1 MKTALLLVV
10 GAICMSAL
18 QANAADT
25 GSNPSPATSETAIT
39 SQGPDFSGHS
49 MSGGAAVPLAKSRAD
64 IYQDLVRA
72 KNDGEAAR
80 IQQLYRGTH

>member
-1 MKTALLLVV
+1 MKTALLLVG
-10 GAICMSAL
+10 GAICMSAW
-18 QANAADT
+18 QANAANTVSDPLSVMSDT
-25 GSNPSPATSETAIT
+25 VTT

-64 IYQDLVRA
+64 IYQDLVRS

>member
-1 MKTALLLVV
+1 MKTALLLVG
-10 GAICMSAL
+10 GAICMSAW

-25 GSNPSPATSETAIT
+25 NSNPSPAMSETVIA

-64 IYQDLVRA
+64 IYQDLVHS
-72 KNDGEAAR
+72 KNNGEAAH

>member
-1 MKTALLLVV
+1 VKTALLLVG
-10 GAICMSAL
+10 GAICMSAG

-25 GSNPSPATSETAIT
+25 ISNPSPATSETVIT

-49 MSGGAAVPLAKSRAD
+49 MSGGAAVPLGKSRAEV
-64 IYQDLVRA
+64 YQDLVRS

-80 IQQLYRGTH
+80 IQQLYRGAQ

>member
-1 MKTALLLVV
+1 MKTALLLAG
-10 GAICMSAL
+10 GAICMSAW

-25 GSNPSPATSETAIT
+25 SSNPSPAMSETVIT

-64 IYQDLVRA
+64 VYQDLVRS

-80 IQQLYRGTH
+80 IHQLYRGTH